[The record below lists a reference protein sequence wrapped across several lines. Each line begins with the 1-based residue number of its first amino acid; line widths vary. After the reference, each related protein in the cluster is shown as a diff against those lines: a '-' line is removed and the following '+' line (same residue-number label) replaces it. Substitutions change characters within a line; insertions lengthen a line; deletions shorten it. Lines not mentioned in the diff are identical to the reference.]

1 MTADAQAPAPPPEE
15 VSQDS
20 PHHRHRVHRLT
31 LSAEDRRAAM
41 DALMLRPSRKIVS
54 QYAILLMLSI
64 VVATMGLL
72 MGSTAV
78 VIGAMMIAPLMAP
91 IMGMSASIT
100 MGWGGRLTSTA
111 LIVAASVVGS
121 VALAWALARFVPLA
135 NTGLPGELLSRSSP
149 DIRDLVVALA
159 AGAAG
164 SYATVRKDVSGALP
178 GVAVAVALVP
188 PLAAAG
194 VFLGLDQFA
203 LARGAGLLFAANL
216 FGIMLA
222 ASIVFVVT
230 GFVPARRRRRTALS
244 VMAIVV
250 VAIPVGVLA
259 VLLGARFAASVA
271 EASDL
276 RLATQTAVNWLGADS
291 ADTLEKV
298 DVGAEATAVTVEVS
312 GPVAP
317 GPTGDLAAALSAAFG
332 RPMSASV
339 LWVPVRNGEEPVT
352 PPTLAL
358 GDVRPV
364 VEQWLTDRGLALTGL
379 STSVGSVVV
388 DALGPEAPDDVPSLE
403 DALAAAFGYRP
414 AVSLSW
420 TQSTPEVVEQASVE
434 DLTMEA
440 ARSWAAGFPDLAVL
454 GVEAKPDGLLVVIA
468 GGTDTTPTELYVHL
482 RSVLP
487 DQSFVITQVPSA
499 SLGDLGS
506 GLAEGTIG
514 GAVVDEAVVDEAVD
528 GIREQSTGDP
538 LIDGETF
545 PAPLSEPAVTE

>member
-1 MTADAQAPAPPPEE
+1 MTTDTRETAPSPEGAGE
-15 VSQDS
+15 ELA
-20 PHHRHRVHRLT
+20 HRRHRVHRLT

-41 DALMLRPSRKIVS
+41 DALMLRPSRRIVS

-111 LIVAASVVGS
+111 LIVGASIVGS

-194 VFLGLDQFA
+194 VFLGLDQLP

-244 VMAIVV
+244 VVAIVL

-259 VLLGARFAASVA
+259 VLLGSRFAASVT
-271 EASDL
+271 EASNL
-276 RLATQTAVNWLGADS
+276 RLATQTTVNWMGPDS
-291 ADTLEKV
+291 ADTLETV
-298 DVGAEATAVTVEVS
+298 VVGDDATAVTVEVS

-317 GPTGDLAAALSAAFG
+317 GPTGDLAADLTAAFG

-339 LWVPVRNGEEPVT
+339 LWVPVRNGEEPVA

-364 VEQWLTDRGLALTGL
+364 VEEWLAERGLALTGL

-388 DALGPEAPDDVPSLE
+388 DALGPQAPEDVLSLE
-403 DALAAAFGYRP
+403 EALATAFGARP
-414 AVSLSW
+414 SVSLSW

-434 DLTMEA
+434 DLTLEA
-440 ARSWAAGFPDLAVL
+440 ARSWAAGLPDVVVL
-454 GVEAKPDGLLVVIA
+454 GVQAKPDALQVVIA
-468 GGTDTTPTELYVHL
+468 GGTDSTPAELYVHL

-487 DQSFVITQVPSA
+487 EQSFVVTQVPSA
-499 SLGDLGS
+499 SLGDLGP
-506 GLAEGTIG
+506 GLADGTSAG
-514 GAVVDEAVVDEAVD
+514 TVVDEAVD
-528 GIREQSTGDP
+528 APDQQQERSTGDP

-545 PAPLSEPAVTE
+545 PAPLSDPDATG

>member
-1 MTADAQAPAPPPEE
+1 MTTDAQADSPSPEE
-15 VSQDS
+15 EL
-20 PHHRHRVHRLT
+20 PHHRHRVHRMI

-41 DALMLRPSRKIVS
+41 DALMLRPSRRIVS

-100 MGWGGRLTSTA
+100 MGWGGRLTATT
-111 LIVAASVVGS
+111 LLVAASVIGS
-121 VALAWALARFVPLA
+121 VALAWALAKFVPLA

-194 VFLGLDQFA
+194 VFLGLDQVP
-203 LARGAGLLFAANL
+203 LARGAALLFAANL

-230 GFVPARRRRRTALS
+230 GFVPARRRRRTTLS
-244 VMAIVV
+244 VVAILL

-259 VLLGARFAASVA
+259 VLLGGRFAASVA
-271 EASDL
+271 EASNL
-276 RLATQTAVNWLGADS
+276 RLATQTAVNWLGPDS
-291 ADTLEKV
+291 ADTLETV
-298 DVGAEATAVTVEVS
+298 VVGDDAASVTVEIS

-317 GPTGDLAAALSAAFG
+317 GPTGDLASDLSAAFG

-339 LWVPVRNGEEPVT
+339 LWVPVRNGEEPVA

-364 VEQWLTDRGLALTGL
+364 VDEWLSARGLALTGL

-388 DALGPEAPDDVPSLE
+388 DALGPEAPDDVATLE
-403 DALAAAFGYRP
+403 EALASAFGYRP
-414 AVSLSW
+414 SVSLSW

-434 DLTMEA
+434 DLTLEA
-440 ARSWAAGFPDLAVL
+440 ARAWAAALPDVAVL
-454 GVEAKPDGLLVVIA
+454 GVQSKTAGLQVVIT
-468 GGTDTTPTELYVHL
+468 GGTESTPAELYVHL

-487 DQSFVITQVPSA
+487 EQAFVITQVPSA

-506 GLAEGTIG
+506 GLVEGAGPATEVDVG
-514 GAVVDEAVVDEAVD
+514 VVQPEE
-528 GIREQSTGDP
+528 RSTGDP

-545 PAPLSEPAVTE
+545 PAPLSNPAVTD

>member
-1 MTADAQAPAPPPEE
+1 MTADTQPAAPPPDADEE
-15 VSQDS
+15 L

-41 DALMLRPSRKIVS
+41 DALMLRPSRRIIG
-54 QYAILLMLSI
+54 QYAILLTLSI
-64 VVATMGLL
+64 IVATMGLL

-100 MGWGGRLTSTA
+100 MGWGGRLTSTT
-111 LIVAASVVGS
+111 LLVAGSVVGS
-121 VALAWALARFVPLA
+121 VALAWALARFIPLA
-135 NTGLPGELLSRSSP
+135 NTGLPSELLSRSSP

-194 VFLGLDQFA
+194 VFLGLDQVP
-203 LARGAGLLFAANL
+203 LARGAALLFAANL

-230 GFVPARRRRRTALS
+230 GFVPARRRRRTTLS
-244 VMAIVV
+244 VIAIIL

-259 VLLGARFAASVA
+259 VLLGGRFAASVA
-271 EASDL
+271 QASEL
-276 RLATQTAVNWLGADS
+276 RLATQTAVNWMGPDS
-291 ADTLEKV
+291 ADTLESV
-298 DVGAEATAVTVEVS
+298 DVVQDSVTVEVS

-317 GPTGDLAAALSAAFG
+317 GPTGDLAADLSAAFG

-339 LWVPVRNGEEPVT
+339 LWVPIRNGEEPVA
-352 PPTLAL
+352 PPTLSL

-364 VEQWLTDRGLALTGL
+364 VEGWLADRGLVLTGL
-379 STSVGSVVV
+379 STTSGAVAV
-388 DALGPEAPDDVPSLE
+388 DAVGAQAPADVATLE
-403 DALAAAFGYRP
+403 ELIAAEYGYRP
-414 AVSLSW
+414 TVSLAW
-420 TQSTPEVVEQASVE
+420 TQSTPEVVEQVSAE
-434 DLTMEA
+434 ELALGA
-440 ARSWAAGFPDLAVL
+440 ARSWAVSQPDVAVL
-454 GVEAKPDGLLVVIA
+454 GVQPKPEGLLVVIA
-468 GGTDTTPTELYVHL
+468 GGGETTPAELYVHL

-487 DQSFVITQVPSA
+487 EQAFVVTQLSST

-506 GLAEGTIG
+506 GLATDLGDVTLDVEG
-514 GAVVDEAVVDEAVD
+514 VEE
-528 GIREQSTGDP
+528 GIEEVQERSTGDP

-545 PAPLSEPAVTE
+545 PAPLSE

>member
-1 MTADAQAPAPPPEE
+1 MATDARPEAPPPEG
-15 VSQDS
+15 VGQDA

-41 DALMLRPSRKIVS
+41 DALMLRPSRRIVS

-111 LIVAASVVGS
+111 LIVAASIVGS

-194 VFLGLDQFA
+194 VFLGLDQVP

-244 VMAIVV
+244 VVSILL
-250 VAIPVGVLA
+250 VAVPVGILA
-259 VLLGARFAASVA
+259 VLLGSRFATSVT
-271 EASDL
+271 EASNL
-276 RLATQTAVNWLGADS
+276 RLATQTAVNWLGPDS
-291 ADTLEKV
+291 ADTLETV
-298 DVGAEATAVTVEVS
+298 DVAPDASAVTVEVS

-317 GPTGDLAAALSAAFG
+317 GPTGDLAADLSAAFG
-332 RPMSASV
+332 QPVSASV
-339 LWVPVRNGEEPVT
+339 LWVPVRNGEEPVA

-358 GDVRPV
+358 GEVRPV
-364 VEQWLTDRGLALTGL
+364 VEQWLADRGLALTGL
-379 STSVGSVVV
+379 STSAGTVVV
-388 DALGPEAPDDVPSLE
+388 DALGPQAPADVPTLE

-414 AVSLSW
+414 SVSLSW

-434 DLTMEA
+434 DLTLEA
-440 ARSWAAGFPDLAVL
+440 AQAWAAGLPDVAIL
-454 GVEAKPDGLLVVIA
+454 GVQAKDDRLLVILA
-468 GGTDTTPTELYVHL
+468 GGTENTPAELYVHL

-487 DQSFVITQVPSA
+487 EQEFSITQVPSA
-499 SLGDLGS
+499 SLGGLGS
-506 GLAEGTIG
+506 GLAD
-514 GAVVDEAVVDEAVD
+514 GALPGAVVDEAVD
-528 GIREQSTGDP
+528 GIVERSTGDP

-545 PAPLSEPAVTE
+545 PAPLSQDPATG